1 MAEVKRNH
9 GGGMRCDEV
18 WNGEQPK
25 QRLDQSGLGRRL
37 ANREYWVP
45 CTPTLMCKIK
55 HLNPKLSYLY
65 LNRFYRSVILIHVL
79 CLHYFFGMQ
88 LPT

>member
-25 QRLDQSGLGRRL
+25 QRLDQRDLDVQEVVKL
-37 ANREYWVP
+37 VHANICFQFFFVITKTCMSIFP
-45 CTPTLMCKIK
+45 
-55 HLNPKLSYLY
+55 LSLH
-65 LNRFYRSVILIHVL
+65 RFILSPVQHISIF
-79 CLHYFFGMQ
+79 CL
-88 LPT
+88 

>member
-25 QRLDQSGLGRRL
+25 QRLDQRWLGRRR
-37 ANREYWVP
+37 ANREYLGP
-45 CTPTLMCKIK
+45 
-55 HLNPKLSYLY
+55 LY
-65 LNRFYRSVILIHVL
+65 SHPDVQN
-79 CLHYFFGMQ
+79 
-88 LPT
+88 

>member
-25 QRLDQSGLGRRL
+25 QRLDQRGLGRRR
-37 ANREYWVP
+37 ANREYLGP
-45 CTPTLMCKIK
+45 
-55 HLNPKLSYLY
+55 LY
-65 LNRFYRSVILIHVL
+65 SHPDVQN
-79 CLHYFFGMQ
+79 
-88 LPT
+88 